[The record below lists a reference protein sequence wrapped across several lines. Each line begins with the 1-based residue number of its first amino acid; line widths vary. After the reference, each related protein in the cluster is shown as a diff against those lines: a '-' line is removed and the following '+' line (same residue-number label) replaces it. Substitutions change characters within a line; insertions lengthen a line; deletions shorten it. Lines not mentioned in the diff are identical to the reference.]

1 MTIAS
6 GSTVMDDFELL
17 SSSEVIRLLDNRLS
31 YRQLDYWVRT
41 GRISPSIRDA
51 LGTGDRR
58 VWSPSDVRALAE
70 ILEIL
75 DRHKR
80 ELAELSSGTLW
91 AQLHGT
97 RNGVRKK

>member
-1 MTIAS
+1 
-6 GSTVMDDFELL
+6 MDDFELL

-41 GRISPSIRDA
+41 GRISPSVRDA

-58 VWSPSDVRALAE
+58 VWSPADVRVLAE
-70 ILEIL
+70 ILEVL

-80 ELAELSSGTLW
+80 ELADLSTGTMW
-91 AQLHGT
+91 AQLHDA
-97 RNGVRKK
+97 RNGHRKK